1 MNGTVRVLLGLAP
14 PDEHAIEEILYGS
27 ERLSIVAGGASGS
40 ELVGLTAAHAA
51 DAVLLSHDLPGLDAG
66 CVSRLRAKGLRTV
79 GFAASDADAAALAEL
94 DVDAVARP
102 PLSPAELLE
111 QLQEPAEAPSQTRE
125 STGSAAGAPAGGGAG
140 NVLAVVGS
148 KGAPGASEFAASL
161 GALLALRRPV
171 VLAEFDGDG
180 GHLALRL
187 DADPQQRSLLAL
199 ARALRRDDPELREL
213 LSRWLVGDARAWPAV
228 LIGVPD
234 PQRNLGEVVA
244 PGVIAALL
252 GLLAEE
258 FALVVC
264 DVGHRL
270 ARADEPDAAVRLH
283 RDVLAAADA
292 VVLVLGQRQEQ
303 LHAGFRQLEL
313 LIDELGVPNERLRVV
328 VNGHAGLGAA
338 ANAETVAAVTR
349 ELAERDLSVD
359 AWLPWDARGFRASVR
374 LGVPLAVARPRGRYA
389 RALRRFAQSVLV
401 PAAAPPVPRQKPL
414 HAPADA
420 TVHVEDR
427 EVALPWRR

>member
-1 MNGTVRVLLGLAP
+1 MNATLRVLLGLAP

-27 ERLSIVAGGASGS
+27 DRLNIVAGGSSGS
-40 ELVGLTAAHAA
+40 ELVGLSVGHAA

-79 GFAASDADAAALAEL
+79 GFAGSDRDAAALAEL
-94 DVDAVARP
+94 DVDTVVRP
-102 PLSPAELLE
+102 PLSLTDLLE
-111 QLQEPAEAPSQTRE
+111 ELREPAEAQSHPRETSSSAPGTR
-125 STGSAAGAPAGGGAG
+125 AGGGAG

-148 KGAPGASEFAASL
+148 KGTPGASEVAASL
-161 GALLALRRPV
+161 GALFSLRWPV

-180 GHLALRL
+180 GHLGLRL
-187 DADPQQRSLLAL
+187 DADPQQGSLLGL

-213 LSRWLVGDARAWPAV
+213 LSGWLAGDARGWPPA

-234 PQRNLGEVVA
+234 PQRNLSEVVA
-244 PGVIAALL
+244 PGVTAALL

-264 DVGHRL
+264 DVGYRL

-313 LIDELGVPNERLRVV
+313 LVDELGVPIERLRVV
-328 VNGHAGLGAA
+328 VNGQAGVGAG

-349 ELAERDLSVD
+349 ELAERELSVD
-359 AWLPWDARGFRASVR
+359 AWLPWDAKSLRSSVR
-374 LGVPLAVARPRGRYA
+374 LGVPLAAARPRGRYA
-389 RALRRFAQSVLV
+389 RTLRGFAESMLVPTAAQSL
-401 PAAAPPVPRQKPL
+401 PREQRAR
-414 HAPADA
+414 APADV
-420 TVHVEDR
+420 TVDVGSR